1 MEGGK
6 MNTHRIER
14 ILLTLIYTALVV
26 GTTIAL
32 SPQPAPYHLEPAP
45 NIDANFRYS
54 LHVGQY
60 RIGECYTVVEV
71 LE

>member
-1 MEGGK
+1 
-6 MNTHRIER
+6 MNTEKLER
-14 ILLTLIYTALVV
+14 NFLLLIYTFAVV
-26 GTTIAL
+26 AITLAL

-54 LHVGQY
+54 LHVGHY

-71 LE
+71 LP

>member
-1 MEGGK
+1 

-14 ILLTLIYTALVV
+14 AIIAIIYTALVV
-26 GTTIAL
+26 GATMLLT
-32 SPQPAPYHLEPAP
+32 PKPAPYHLEPAP

-60 RIGECYTVVEV
+60 RVGECYTVMEV
-71 LE
+71 LP

>member
-1 MEGGK
+1 

-14 ILLTLIYTALVV
+14 AITAILCAVAAVFITL
-26 GTTIAL
+26 AL
-32 SPQPAPYHLEPAP
+32 SPKPAPYHLEPAP

-60 RIGECYTVVEV
+60 RVGECYTIVEV
-71 LE
+71 LP

>member
-1 MEGGK
+1 M
-6 MNTHRIER
+6 THLIER
-14 ILLTLIYTALVV
+14 ALLLLAYTALVIIA
-26 GTTIAL
+26 TLAL
-32 SPQPAPYHLEPAP
+32 SPKPAPYHLEPAP

-60 RIGECYTVVEV
+60 RVGECYTVVEV